1 MASVLQW
8 NIAKHYFWFLV
19 WNTRV
24 LSSVPETFPHL
35 TLLLTADMYAIA
47 ISRTSPHCSALAY
60 GWQHNTPKAER
71 LAPVQQLMLLNA
83 CLQALA
89 RHSLCCG
96 LSMTAI
102 FAVPRARAMITLQ
115 RLKCLHEPAKMLIEP
130 LMSDAS
136 TLRYYAA
143 HC

>member
-60 GWQHNTPKAER
+60 GWQHNTKAER